1 MARIAEIH
9 ERLLRWQEWFFTC
22 QYIGVKSPAMQE
34 KVDRSPRIGGTVV
47 FDEAEA
53 LETDAAVAKLPD
65 DLREVIKL
73 VYLDP
78 EGRTMSLNASILKM
92 SRVSLY
98 RKLELADKCLYE
110 RFHRSGS
117 NKKVQD
123 HNFRNVT
130 DLY

>member
-9 ERLLRWQEWFFTC
+9 ERLLRWQEWYFTS
-22 QYIGVKSPAMQE
+22 QYMGVKSPAMQE
-34 KVDRSPRIGGTVV
+34 RVDRSPRIGGTVV

-65 DLREVIKL
+65 DLRVTVKL

-78 EGRTMSLNASILKM
+78 EQRSMAVNARLLKI
-92 SRVSLY
+92 SRMSLY
-98 RKLELADKCLYE
+98 RKLELADKCLYD

-123 HNFRNVT
+123 HNFGTVT